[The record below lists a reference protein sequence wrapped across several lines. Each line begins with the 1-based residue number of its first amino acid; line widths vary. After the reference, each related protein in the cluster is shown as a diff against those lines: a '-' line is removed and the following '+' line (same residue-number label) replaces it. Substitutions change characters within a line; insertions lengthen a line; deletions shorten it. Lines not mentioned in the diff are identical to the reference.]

1 MDVGAVVVVVVVV
14 MVVKGGSHGV
24 AMPDGGRAILGLA
37 TQLGKC
43 CNC

>member
-1 MDVGAVVVVVVVV
+1 MRPRERVDVGAVV
-14 MVVKGGSHGV
+14 VVKGGSHGV

-43 CNC
+43 CNG